1 MRKKPLLFATALLS
15 VSGVVYWAQKTAFS
29 PSIGIIQRAEQK
41 TARTVATPK
50 TEAFPNAADISRIVA
65 EARESVGVQ
74 EAQFDGA
81 FELILDPDPNR
92 RVEGVRA
99 LGSAHLNKL
108 LPLFLALLQ
117 GDVNPGVRAESASA
131 LENFESVPAASLSL
145 VAALNDT
152 DPGVRENALLSLR
165 MHRNDR
171 VQSALQAQLKKGVY
185 EESTHQAVAVFLSR
199 YYPHLDPFDD
209 LLKRASSP

>member
-1 MRKKPLLFATALLS
+1 MRKKPLLFATALLG
-15 VSGVVYWAQKTAFS
+15 VSGVVYWAQKTWFS
-29 PSIGIIQRAEQK
+29 PSVGIIQQVEQK
-41 TARTVATPK
+41 TDRTLAAPK
-50 TEAFPNAADISRIVA
+50 NEAFPHAADLSHIVT
-65 EARESVGVQ
+65 EARGSVVSQ
-74 EAQFDGA
+74 EAQLDGA
-81 FELILDPDPNR
+81 FDSILDPDPNR

-117 GDVNPGVRAESASA
+117 GDVHPGVRAESASA
-131 LENFESVPAASLSL
+131 LENFDSVPTASLAL
-145 VAALNDT
+145 VAALKDT

-209 LLKRASSP
+209 LLKRSSNP